1 MTSSL
6 SSALTGLQAH
16 QDWID
21 LIGNNLANS
30 STYGYKTGSARFS
43 DQYNQTLRY
52 ASGPSTG
59 LGGVNPVQIG
69 SGVRLADIG
78 RNFQQGAL
86 SSTGRPL
93 DMALDGQGFFM
104 LSNGSRVMYT
114 RVGTFGLDGSRNLV
128 DQRSGFKVLSRTGAP
143 VQVDTE
149 AAFAPK
155 ATANVSI
162 AGNLPAQVT
171 GPLPEILTGTAG
183 LVDGDPATITGTN
196 AGPYA
201 IPVGQ
206 TWTMSVIV
214 SGGAS
219 QTVNIAGSAGGVT
232 AATVAAAIDALDGVT
247 ATVNGGGQ
255 IQVGTERTG
264 ESASLKIVPGALG
277 LDLANAL
284 GLSTTLVQGTQAG
297 VTTATTLED
306 LPGNVTHYQ
315 SGDTIRIV
323 GVDADGTA
331 INTVFTYGAANDGTT
346 VNEFIAFL
354 DNLYTNATVALD
366 AQGRIKV
373 TADTPGESDLSLS
386 ISDASTSTGKTQWQ
400 TYATATTQQ
409 GTKAD
414 QVSTTAEI
422 YDASG
427 LAHAVTI
434 TFVRQADGSW
444 TATPTIADS
453 EGAIISGPI
462 PDIRFANDGTP
473 LGLSGLDTDVTV
485 QYSPS
490 GATQTFRLDMGSS
503 ASFEGIT
510 QYGSA
515 GDLVVREQDGNAAG
529 VLDTIAVDTDGAL
542 IGTYSNGKT
551 RALAE
556 IGIATFA
563 NPDGLNQVSDTAYT
577 VSANSGPA
585 NVTAGGIGKAGRV
598 VGGNLEG
605 SNVDTAEQFVHLIE
619 AQRGFQAN
627 SRVISA
633 QDEVLRDL
641 VNLV

>member
-52 ASGPSTG
+52 ASGPTTG

-86 SSTGRPL
+86 TSTGRPL

-104 LSNGSRVMYT
+104 LSNGSRVVYT
-114 RVGTFGLDGSRNLV
+114 RVGTFGLDGARNLV
-128 DQRSGFKVLSRTGAP
+128 DQRSGLKVLSRTGAP

-149 AAFAPK
+149 GAFPPK

-162 AGNLPAQVT
+162 AGNLPARVD

-183 LVDGDPATITGTN
+183 LVDGDPATLTGTN
-196 AGPYA
+196 AGPFA

-206 TWTMSVIV
+206 TWSMNVIV
-214 SGGAS
+214 SGGPS
-219 QTVNIAGSAGGVT
+219 QTVNIPGAVGGVT

-247 ATVNGGGQ
+247 AVVNGSGQ
-255 IQVGTERTG
+255 IEVGTERTG
-264 ESASLKIVPGALG
+264 EAASLKIVPGSTG

-331 INTVFTYGAANDGTT
+331 INTVFTYGATNDGTT

-366 AQGRIKV
+366 AQGRITV
-373 TADTPGESDLSLS
+373 TADTPGESDLALS
-386 ISDASTSTGKTQWQ
+386 ISDATTSVGQTQWQ

-409 GTKAD
+409 GTKPD
-414 QVSTTAEI
+414 QVSTTAEV
-422 YDASG
+422 YDSSG
-427 LAHAVTI
+427 LAHAI
-434 TFVRQADGSW
+434 TFTFERQADGSW
-444 TATPTIADS
+444 TATPSIDSS
-453 EGAIISGPI
+453 EGSIVSGPI
-462 PDIRFANDGTP
+462 TDIRFANDGTP

-485 QYSPS
+485 QYPS
-490 GATQTFRLDMGSS
+490 GAAQTFRLDMGSS

-529 VLDTIAVDTDGAL
+529 VLDTIAVDSDGSL

-563 NPDGLNQVSDTAYT
+563 NPDGLNQVSDTGYT

>member
-30 STYGYKTGSARFS
+30 NTPGYKTGSARFS

-52 ASGPSTG
+52 ASGPGTG

-93 DMALDGQGFFM
+93 DVALDGQGFFM
-104 LSNGSRVMYT
+104 LSNGSRVLFT
-114 RVGTFGLDGSRNLV
+114 RVGTFGLDASRNLV
-128 DQRSGFKVLSRTGAP
+128 DQRSGFKVLGRTGAP
-143 VQVDTE
+143 VQLDTE
-149 AAFAPK
+149 AAFAPQ
-155 ATANVSI
+155 ATGNVAI
-162 AGNLPAQVT
+162 AGNLPAQIT
-171 GPLPEILTGTAG
+171 GPLPEILTGTTG
-183 LVDGDPATITGTN
+183 LVDGDVASLTGTN
-196 AGPYA
+196 TGPFA
-201 IPVGQ
+201 IPSGQ
-206 TWTMSVIV
+206 TWTMNVIV
-214 SGGAS
+214 SGGVS
-219 QTVNIAGSAGGVT
+219 QAVNIPGAVGGVS

-247 ATVNGGGQ
+247 GAVNGSGQ
-255 IQVGTERTG
+255 IVVGTERTG
-264 ESASLKIVPGALG
+264 ESASIKIVPGAIG

-284 GLSTTLVQGTQAG
+284 GLSTTLVQGTQAP

-323 GVDADGTA
+323 GVDTDGTA
-331 INTVFTYGAANDGTT
+331 INTVFTYGPTNDGTT
-346 VNEFIAFL
+346 VNQFIAFL

-366 AQGRIKV
+366 SQGRITV
-373 TADTPGESDLSLS
+373 TADTPGESDLALS
-386 ISDASTSTGKTQWQ
+386 ISDATSSTGRTQWQ

-409 GTKAD
+409 GTKPD
-414 QVSTTAEI
+414 KVSTTAEI
-422 YDASG
+422 YDAAG

-434 TFVRQADGSW
+434 DFVRQADGSW
-444 TATPTIADS
+444 TATPTIAAS
-453 EGAIISGPI
+453 EGTIVSGPI
-462 PDIRFANDGTP
+462 TDIRFANDGTP
-473 LGLSGLDTDVTV
+473 LGLSGLDTDITV
-485 QYSPS
+485 QYANSN
-490 GATQTFRLDMGSS
+490 ATQTFRLDMGSS

-529 VLDTIAVDTDGAL
+529 VLDTIAVDGDGSL
-542 IGTYSNGKT
+542 VGTYSNGKT
-551 RALAE
+551 RSLGE

-563 NPDGLNQVSDTAYT
+563 NPDGLNQVSDTGYT

-598 VGGNLEG
+598 VGGSLEG

-627 SRVISA
+627 SRVITA